1 MKKKLLSLVL
11 AGAMV
16 ASTSVS
22 AFAATPGIVDG
33 PDNKE
38 PTTKVEIVGNV
49 TDHEGEV
56 KPGTFNVKVPTNAS
70 FSVNQNGEFTGTT
83 IKVENKGDQ
92 AVEVIAHSFQDLT
105 NDSGITV
112 QGLNNVGDSA
122 KRNVI
127 SLNLKGDEGHAF
139 FSSTSGNTNGIY
151 SDENAS
157 VGKNDIKLTTIQPQ
171 REYDLRLE
179 GTAGKQPTQIG
190 GADGAVRD
198 NFTLVLKIKKATNS

>member
-38 PTTKVEIVGNV
+38 ATTKVEIVGNV
-49 TDHEGEV
+49 TDDAGEA

-70 FSVNQNGEFTGTT
+70 FSVNQDGRFDGTT
-83 IKVENKGDQ
+83 IKVENKGNQ
-92 AVEVIAHSFQDLT
+92 AIEVIAHSFQDFT
-105 NDSGITV
+105 VDSSITV
-112 QGLNNVGDSA
+112 KGVGDVQSEN

-127 SLNLKGDEGHAF
+127 SLNLQGDEGHAF
-139 FSSTSGNTNGIY
+139 FSSTPGTSNGIY
-151 SDENAS
+151 SDVNTATE
-157 VGKNDIKLTTIQPQ
+157 KKDIKLTTIQPQ
-171 REYDLRLE
+171 NEYELRLQ
-179 GTAGKQPTQIG
+179 GTAGT
-190 GADGAVRD
+190 GATGVDNGDGAVTD
-198 NFTLVLKIKKATNS
+198 NFTLVLKIKKA

>member
-33 PDNKE
+33 PDNKDA
-38 PTTKVEIVGNV
+38 TTKVEIVGDV
-49 TDHEGEV
+49 TDDAGEV

-70 FSVNQNGEFTGTT
+70 FSVNQDGVFSGTS

-105 NDSGITV
+105 NDANITV
-112 QGLNNVGDSA
+112 KGLNQVGDSA

-127 SLNLKGDEGHAF
+127 SLNLQGDEGHAF
-139 FSSTSGNTNGIY
+139 FSSTSGNTHGIY
-151 SDENAS
+151 SDENATTE
-157 VGKNDIKLTTIQPQ
+157 KADIKLTTIQPQ
-171 REYDLRLE
+171 HEYDLRLE
-179 GTAGKQPTQIG
+179 GTAGKAQTGIG
-190 GADGAVRD
+190 DGDGAVRD